1 MPASTKI
8 VSLPAHISLAL
19 LSSSLHF
26 PLLYHI
32 QMTSRSAKA
41 RQIITIVCLACC
53 FLLSVII
60 MGLVGVNGRIT
71 LRSFHSACLL
81 YISIDNDVVSYNNGY
96 CLFPII
102 ACAVTAVFA
111 LIFLALWIMHVHRKD
126 EYAPKGISILFLAL
140 SGALAM
146 LSFAVCGEIGIGLNK
161 GCQILGDNS
170 HNCLTTKNFNAIYG
184 AEISAGIMGGLWLV
198 AMLMELFQLK
208 SKPPRLSS
216 NIDYVSQ
223 TTVVPHRAAGSK
235 TSITDND
242 TTIRDSGHGYYD
254 NNNSHHQNNNT
265 AAATAATGVGAGAAT
280 TATTTT
286 HVQKQE
292 YDAQAHGGH
301 FPSSHEQHHQ
311 TYTTAPTTHTTQVQG
326 NGHPDDANGVAYS
339 TF

>member
-1 MPASTKI
+1 
-8 VSLPAHISLAL
+8 
-19 LSSSLHF
+19 
-26 PLLYHI
+26 
-32 QMTSRSAKA
+32 
-41 RQIITIVCLACC
+41 
-53 FLLSVII
+53 

-71 LRSFHSACLL
+71 LRSFNSACLL

-111 LIFLALWIMHVHRKD
+111 LIFLALWISHVHRKE

-235 TSITDND
+235 TSINDND

-254 NNNSHHQNNNT
+254 NNNSHHHHHQNNNT
-265 AAATAATGVGAGAAT
+265 AAATAAMGAGAGAAT

-301 FPSSHEQHHQ
+301 YPSSQEQHHQ
-311 TYTTAPTTHTTQVQG
+311 AYTTAPTTTAAPTTHTTQVQG
-326 NGHPDDANGVAYS
+326 TGHPDDANGVAYS